1 MAVKKNGIVVVGSV
15 FVDIKGFPHDRYIP
29 DGRNAGYIEYRHGGV
44 SRNVAED
51 IANIG
56 LNPSFLGLVDHS
68 ALGQDV
74 IERLKR
80 QHVNTEYME
89 AVPSGMGTWLAV
101 FDNNGDVAG
110 SISQRPDLMP
120 ILDILNQRGDE
131 IFQEA
136 DAILVEIDIE
146 EEILKKIAELC
157 KKYRKKLYGVVSNM
171 TIAAERWNYL
181 SSFDCFICNLLESG
195 ILFGQDYSDKTPAQ
209 MCDIVERQIHKAEI
223 PSLVVTMG
231 EEGAVYADC
240 EGHKGVCR
248 AMKVDV
254 KDTTGAGD
262 SFCAGVASGLTYGK
276 SLQDSVEIGTRLAA
290 SAIASYENVCPEIDP
305 EEFGLS

>member
-1 MAVKKNGIVVVGSV
+1 M
-15 FVDIKGFPHDRYIP
+15 
-29 DGRNAGYIEYRHGGV
+29 
-44 SRNVAED
+44 
-51 IANIG
+51 
-56 LNPSFLGLVDHS
+56 DHS

-223 PSLVVTMG
+223 PALVVTMG

-240 EGHKGVCR
+240 EGHKGICR

-254 KDTTGAGD
+254 KDTTGRRRFFLRRSRQWSYLWKVSAG
-262 SFCAGVASGLTYGK
+262 F
-276 SLQDSVEIGTRLAA
+276 RRNRNPPAA
-290 SAIASYENVCPEIDP
+290 SAIASYENVWSGNRSGGVRTLIRKVRVVKVGKRKI
-305 EEFGLS
+305 EETVKIAKKM

>member
-157 KKYRKKLYGVVSNM
+157 KKYRK
-171 TIAAERWNYL
+171 E
-181 SSFDCFICNLLESG
+181 
-195 ILFGQDYSDKTPAQ
+195 
-209 MCDIVERQIHKAEI
+209 
-223 PSLVVTMG
+223 
-231 EEGAVYADC
+231 AVWCCQQYDDRS
-240 EGHKGVCR
+240 R
-248 AMKVDV
+248 AMELPEQLRLFHLQSS
-254 KDTTGAGD
+254 GERY
-262 SFCAGVASGLTYGK
+262 SFRSGL
-276 SLQDSVEIGTRLAA
+276 QR
-290 SAIASYENVCPEIDP
+290 
-305 EEFGLS
+305 